1 MNSEIPTHDYAALAD
16 ERLLAL
22 VGAGDRAA
30 FSVLYERF
38 APRMFGLLVKLLR
51 NRDHAED
58 VLQTVSLDVWRR
70 ADRYDPALGSA
81 ATWLLM
87 VTRARAIDALR
98 GSARRVPTRSDQ
110 SDVQAPMS
118 AEKGAEN
125 FEGSTRSPQLAAAI
139 ELLPSEQR
147 TAVELAF
154 YRGLTREEIAESLR
168 IPVGTVKT
176 RIRSAVRR
184 LGAAL
189 GVVGS
194 DVGEEGGNA

>member
-1 MNSEIPTHDYAALAD
+1 MNPEIPTTDYGTLAD

-22 VGAGDRAA
+22 VGAGDRTA
-30 FSVLYERF
+30 FTVLYDRF

-58 VLQTVSLDVWRR
+58 VLQVVSLDIWRR
-70 ADRYDPALGSA
+70 ADRYDPALGTA

-87 VTRARAIDALR
+87 VTRARAIDAIR
-98 GSARRVPTRSDQ
+98 GSARHVPTWADQ
-110 SDVQAPMS
+110 SGVESTPETQRADASP
-118 AEKGAEN
+118 GA
-125 FEGSTRSPQLAAAI
+125 PQLSAAL
-139 ELLPSEQR
+139 ELLPGEQR

-184 LGAAL
+184 LGTSL
-189 GVVGS
+189 GVAGDDGS
-194 DVGEEGGNA
+194 NEGRNA

>member
-1 MNSEIPTHDYAALAD
+1 MNSEIPTTDYGALAD

-22 VGAGDRAA
+22 VGAGDRTA
-30 FSVLYERF
+30 FSVLYDRF

-58 VLQTVSLDVWRR
+58 VLQVVSLDIWRR
-70 ADRYDPALGSA
+70 ADRYDPALGTA

-98 GSARRVPTRSDQ
+98 GSARHVPTWADQ
-110 SDVQAPMS
+110 TDV
-118 AEKGAEN
+118 E
-125 FEGSTRSPQLAAAI
+125 STPETQRADASPGSPQLSAALD
-139 ELLPSEQR
+139 LLPVEQR

-168 IPVGTVKT
+168 VPVGTVKT

-184 LGAAL
+184 LGASL
-189 GVVGS
+189 GVGGGDGS
-194 DVGEEGGNA
+194 TEGGNA